1 MEILDLNHLNI
12 ISPYALWKTGSNGN
26 EYAFHTD
33 YRVQYRICFDVN
45 QSIWENGAYE
55 FGIYNDNGKTS
66 PNDIKVKQTII
77 SVIEEFFINN
87 PDILLYQCET
97 GDNKQN
103 ARQRLFYKWFNDS
116 PNRDKYVL
124 KVSSIIAEDTVN
136 FIALIVNRNNPN
148 IDRIIDDFDEFIGF
162 FNHKPE

>member
-1 MEILDLNHLNI
+1 MHYGKPEATAMNMHSIQIMECNI
-12 ISPYALWKTGSNGN
+12 
-26 EYAFHTD
+26 AF
-33 YRVQYRICFDVN
+33 VLVN

-136 FIALIVNRNNPN
+136 FIALIVNRK
-148 IDRIIDDFDEFIGF
+148 FALF
-162 FNHKPE
+162 F

>member
-1 MEILDLNHLNI
+1 M
-12 ISPYALWKTGSNGN
+12 
-26 EYAFHTD
+26 
-33 YRVQYRICFDVN
+33 QYRICFDVN

-136 FIALIVNRNNPN
+136 FIAIIVNRNNPN

>member
-1 MEILDLNHLNI
+1 M
-12 ISPYALWKTGSNGN
+12 G
-26 EYAFHTD
+26 
-33 YRVQYRICFDVN
+33 
-45 QSIWENGAYE
+45 NGAYE

-148 IDRIIDDFDEFIGF
+148 IDRIIDDFEEFIGF